1 MRDLCAAFQQS
12 VVEVVADRLRA
23 GLKIF
28 RKQHGKPTALV
39 CAGGVAANEAIRKV
53 LQQVAFEAGTVL
65 VAPPPELCTDN
76 GAMIAWA
83 GAERLALGLTDTLG
97 GAAARALAA
106 GRGDQAGERAA
117 GHIRRDH
124 PRHHRDRPAEDRS
137 GEGPLTHNLPYTS
150 SDGSIENHM
159 AFDRIAVVGAGA
171 WGCALANVIARAGRP
186 VLLAARDRAGA
197 DHIVSRRESPRLPG
211 LRLDERIGIA
221 PLERRGRALRRHPA
235 GGAVAASARSR
246 AVRSRPS
253 SRPARR

>member
-39 CAGGVAANEAIRKV
+39 AAGGVAANEAIRKV

-83 GAERLALGLTDTLG
+83 GAERLALGLTDTLD

-106 GRGDQAGERAA
+106 GRGDEAGERAA

-124 PRHHRDRPAEDRS
+124 PRHHRDRPAEDRP
-137 GEGPLTHNLPYTS
+137 GEGPLTYTLPSCDCST
-150 SDGSIENHM
+150 GRPM

-186 VLLAARDRAGA
+186 CC
-197 DHIVSRRESPRLPG
+197 SPPAT
-211 LRLDERIGIA
+211 A
-221 PLERRGRALRRHPA
+221 PAPIT
-235 GGAVAASARSR
+235 S
-246 AVRSRPS
+246 
-253 SRPARR
+253 